1 MTEKEIFMMY
11 IPQIAELVDRMSV
24 EEYIA
29 WKREVLITTP
39 VTALWFI
46 AKVFMVTDQIAVSKE
61 NRSLYTI
68 CI

>member
-1 MTEKEIFMMY
+1 MTEKEIYMTY
-11 IPQIAELVDRMSV
+11 IPQIAELVDRMSL
-24 EEYIA
+24 EEYIV

-39 VTALWFI
+39 VTALWFM
-46 AKVFMVTDQIAVSKE
+46 AKVFMVTDQIAVYKE